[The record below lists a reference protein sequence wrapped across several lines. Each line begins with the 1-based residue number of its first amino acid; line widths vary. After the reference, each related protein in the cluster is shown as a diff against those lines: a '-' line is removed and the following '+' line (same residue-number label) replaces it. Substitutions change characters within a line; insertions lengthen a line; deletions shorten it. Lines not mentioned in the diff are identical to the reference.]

1 MITIEKC
8 EFGPLNDK
16 RFYQTLSVPYLTG
29 TRTSNLLKTL
39 RMRSLSPLKSL
50 LNITKI
56 IYLGLCLE
64 YYRVMKGWEL

>member
-1 MITIEKC
+1 MMTIEKC
-8 EFGPLNDK
+8 EFGQLNDK
-16 RFYQTLSVPYLTG
+16 RFYQTLSVPYITD

-64 YYRVMKGWEL
+64 YYKVMKG